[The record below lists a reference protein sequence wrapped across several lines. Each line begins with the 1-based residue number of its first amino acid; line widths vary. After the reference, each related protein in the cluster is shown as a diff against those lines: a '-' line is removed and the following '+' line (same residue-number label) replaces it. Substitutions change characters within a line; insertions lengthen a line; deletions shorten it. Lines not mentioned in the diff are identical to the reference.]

1 MTITIPAKITITN
14 ISDNAVSVVLFD
26 QAFSWTLGNKSVE
39 DGSNVLEFTVDS
51 VEAVLYY
58 LKQAVD
64 GVLTVVQAAA

>member
-14 ISDNAVSVVLFD
+14 VSDKAVPVVLFD
-26 QAFSWTLGNKSVE
+26 QSFSWTLGNKSVK